1 MTPLEK
7 YQQLLTNHVI
17 KPDAQQANA
26 IEKLNDIYLTLTHQ
40 SFWEKLIR
48 PPTIEGLY
56 MWGSVGIGKTF
67 LMDLFF
73 ECANFPK
80 QRMHFFNFLQHVHQ
94 QLKFLQGQPN
104 PLLIIAK
111 EISKKTKVLCFDE
124 MFVKDIADAMLL
136 GELFKYLFER
146 RVVIITTSNVNP
158 DDLYHDGIQRERF
171 LPAIAAIKA
180 HMHILHL
187 THVNDYR
194 QHFEKPAHSYFY
206 PLDHHAHEAMLHA
219 FQFYCHDTRF
229 DTTEIVIN
237 THILKIIR
245 KHQGVIW
252 CQFNALCMQDRSHN
266 DYLQLADN
274 YHTVL
279 IDGVTHMPAK
289 DRKTILRFIHMID
302 IFYDK
307 HVRVIISAETT
318 ADKLYT
324 KGPYTFEY
332 QRTLSRLTEM
342 QSSAYIDTLF

>member
-7 YQQLLTNHVI
+7 YQQLLANQDI
-17 KPDAQQANA
+17 KPDTQQANV
-26 IEKLNDIYLTLTHQ
+26 IEQLNDIYFALTNQ
-40 SFWEKLIR
+40 SFLDKLIR
-48 PPTIEGLY
+48 RPTTKGLY
-56 MWGSVGIGKTF
+56 IWGSVGIGKTF

-80 QRMHFFNFLQHVHQ
+80 QRMHFFNFLQHIHQ
-94 QLKFLQGQPN
+94 QLKYLQGQSN

-111 EISKKTKVLCFDE
+111 EIANKTKVLCFDE

-136 GELFKYLFER
+136 GELFKYLFKHG
-146 RVVIITTSNVNP
+146 VVIITTSNVDP
-158 DDLYHDGIQRERF
+158 DDLYKEGIQREHF
-171 LPAIAAIKA
+171 LPAIAAIKT

-187 THVNDYR
+187 THENDYR
-194 QHFEKPAHSYFY
+194 QHCHKPVHSYFY
-206 PLDHHAHEAMLHA
+206 PLDKNATSAMHNA
-219 FQFYCHDTRF
+219 FQFYSHGTLY

-237 THILKIIR
+237 AHILKVVR
-245 KHQGVIW
+245 KYQGVIW
-252 CQFNALCMQDRSHN
+252 CHFKDLCMEDRSHN
-266 DYLQLADN
+266 DYLQLASQF
-274 YHTVL
+274 HTIFVE
-279 IDGVTHMPAK
+279 GVTPITAK

-342 QSSAYIDTLF
+342 QSSAYIDNQL